1 MQAASCHTNCA
12 CSANMLKSLANKSG
26 IYIYINYYICICILA
41 SFLSS
46 LVQSM
51 LSATPTWHRVASG
64 SITSHKLACS
74 TAAHML
80 TSLLMPHATVWHSHA
95 ALATCGS
102 TRSADS
108 IAFSFS
114 SRRVGI
120 DSPASYLLHLHV
132 ACACCCNTHK
142 AASQTWTCWRESF
155 TRE

>member
-1 MQAASCHTNCA
+1 
-12 CSANMLKSLANKSG
+12 
-26 IYIYINYYICICILA
+26 
-41 SFLSS
+41 
-46 LVQSM
+46 M

-74 TAAHML
+74 TAAHTL

-95 ALATCGS
+95 ALATCGL

-132 ACACCCNTHK
+132 ASTACCNNTH
-142 AASQTWTCWRESF
+142 
-155 TRE
+155 TRLPRRRGHVGENHLHANRAGGRGERGHLNGVYG